1 MPTYIRLT
9 GYKSSED
16 KDRGF
21 FMPENRYKAKQED
34 FEKIPG
40 SPIAYWVSDK
50 VLKAFEDNKTINE
63 IATLRQGMAT
73 SDNNRF
79 LRFWNEI
86 SINDIGFG
94 IHSRELA
101 KESMIRWF
109 PYNKGGSVR
118 KWYGNNEYVVN
129 YYNDG
134 DEIKKTVSKKYPY
147 LNGNTDFV
155 VKNQDFYFK
164 ESATW
169 SATTNGLF
177 SVRYSPQGFVFDAK
191 GQSVF
196 SDNDLKFILSYLNTK
211 IVSSLLELLTPTLD
225 FNLWY
230 LNKLPIIFPKSPEVK
245 QKIDQ
250 LAQQNIDISKEEWDS
265 RETSWDFRINE
276 LIRMKNEVL
285 KAQNCRLE
293 DAYNAYCDYW
303 REKFFQLHANE
314 EELNRLFIEIYGL
327 QDELTPDVS
336 LEDITILKN
345 EAKIEGGELVFQ
357 KDEIVKQLI
366 SYGVGVMFGRYSLDH
381 EGLHIA
387 DMGVSLEEANE
398 RFGID
403 HPTFEAD
410 DDNIIPV
417 LEDDYFDDDIVGRFR
432 EFLKAAFGEEYLEEN
447 IRFVEEALGKSLRK
461 YFVKDFYEDHI
472 KRYKKRPIYWMVS
485 SPKHAFNALFY
496 MHRYRPDIFARIQ
509 TGYLHEYM
517 AKLEAKLADARRVA
531 LDESSS
537 AKERKEAQKEIT
549 RIEKALKELRAFDNE
564 ALSHYAAQSEP
575 IDLDD
580 GVKVNY
586 CRFKEILWPIKG
598 LCK

>member
-9 GYKSSED
+9 DYKSSEE
-16 KDRGF
+16 KERGF
-21 FMPENRYKAKQED
+21 FKPENRYEAKQED

-40 SPIAYWVSDK
+40 SPIAYWVSDRVK
-50 VLKAFEDNKTINE
+50 EIFFKNELITNVSPTRDGITTGNNDLFIRLWYEVAFVLGLNFKNGEEAKK
-63 IATLRQGMAT
+63 
-73 SDNNRF
+73 
-79 LRFWNEI
+79 
-86 SINDIGFG
+86 
-94 IHSRELA
+94 SRL
-101 KESMIRWF
+101 KWF
-109 PYNKGGSVR
+109 PYSKGGEFR
-118 KWYGNNEYVVN
+118 KWFGNLEYVIN
-129 YYNDG
+129 WLNDG
-134 DEIKKTVSKKYPY
+134 EELINYPKSYPRNKRYYFHKGITWTLLSTGNSFGARQLPYGSIFDVNSKCSFP
-147 LNGNTDFV
+147 
-155 VKNQDFYFK
+155 KNINQY
-164 ESATW
+164 
-169 SATTNGLF
+169 NYIL
-177 SVRYSPQGFVFDAK
+177 GF
-191 GQSVF
+191 
-196 SDNDLKFILSYLNTK
+196 LSTK
-211 IVSSLLELLTPTLD
+211 IAYSLLIMINPTMAFQAGD
-225 FNLWY
+225 IA
-230 LNKLPIIFPKSPEVK
+230 KLPIVFTKSPETK

-250 LAQQNIDISKEEWDS
+250 LTQQNIDISKEEWDS

-276 LIRMKNEVL
+276 LIRMKNEML
-285 KAQNCRLE
+285 KAQNCKIE

-357 KDEIVKQLI
+357 KEEIVKQLI

-387 DMGVSLEEANE
+387 DIGVNLQEADE

-432 EFLKAAFGEEYLEEN
+432 AFLKAAFGEEYLEEN
-447 IRFVEEALGKSLRK
+447 IRFVEEALGKSLRR

-531 LDESSS
+531 LDERSS

-564 ALSHYAAQSEP
+564 ALSHYAAQSVE

>member
-9 GYKSSED
+9 DYKSSEE
-16 KDRGF
+16 KERGF
-21 FMPENRYKAKQED
+21 FKPENRYETKQED

-40 SPIAYWVSDK
+40 SPIAYWVSEK
-50 VLKAFEDNKTINE
+50 VKQSFQSSIKIEDLAFAISKGIFTGNNDYFLKYWHEVNNINSNWKKYSKS
-63 IATLRQGMAT
+63 GG
-73 SDNNRF
+73 NNRWYGLLTHV
-79 LRFWNEI
+79 LRWHSNGEELKKFKGAGLGASKYYDKPHIVWSGLTSGDTSFRYEPRFVWFDDVAPAIIFDHNQFDKHA
-86 SINDIGFG
+86 NYLLGFG
-94 IHSRELA
+94 NSIVANFFLKLINPTFHYQ
-101 KESMIRWF
+101 I
-109 PYNKGGSVR
+109 
-118 KWYGNNEYVVN
+118 
-129 YYNDG
+129 G
-134 DEIKKTVSKKYPY
+134 DIKS
-147 LNGNTDFV
+147 
-155 VKNQDFYFK
+155 
-164 ESATW
+164 
-169 SATTNGLF
+169 
-177 SVRYSPQGFVFDAK
+177 
-191 GQSVF
+191 
-196 SDNDLKFILSYLNTK
+196 
-211 IVSSLLELLTPTLD
+211 
-225 FNLWY
+225 
-230 LNKLPIIFPKSPEVK
+230 LPIKLASEELKSNINNLV
-245 QKIDQ
+245 
-250 LAQQNIDISKEEWDS
+250 QQNIDISKEEWDS

-276 LIRMKNEVL
+276 LIRMKNEKL
-285 KAQNCRLE
+285 KMKSCKFE

-303 REKFFQLHANE
+303 REKFFRLHANE

-327 QDELTPDVS
+327 QDELTPDVP

-345 EAKIEGGELVFQ
+345 EAKIEDGKLVFQ
-357 KDEIVKQLI
+357 KEEIVKQLI

-398 RFGID
+398 KFGID

-447 IRFVEEALGKSLRK
+447 IRFVEEALGKSLRR

-472 KRYKKRPIYWMVS
+472 KRYKKRPICWMVS

-517 AKLEAKLADARRVA
+517 AKLEAKLADARRIA
-531 LDESSS
+531 LDESGS

-564 ALSHYAAQSEP
+564 ALSHYAAQSVE